1 MKNNKADLMFKEGFS
16 VSDGVLYSDLRM
28 NQSAL
33 SDLGTDRE
41 RYGQSLRGRKNLA
54 SMASERMSVWWEHE

>member
-16 VSDGVLYSDLRM
+16 ARTEFVFDLRM

-41 RYGQSLRGRKNLA
+41 KASVADFCCSLWAPNDGFFPLL
-54 SMASERMSVWWEHE
+54 

>member
-16 VSDGVLYSDLRM
+16 ARTEFVFDLRM

-41 RYGQSLRGRKNLA
+41 RYGQSLRGRK
-54 SMASERMSVWWEHE
+54 EPGIV